1 MRIGFDFDGVLCNTP
16 FGRFAVHAPGHVPD
30 LPPGYEALY
39 DAPPPSDP
47 LRLAFEYLRFAWRGA
62 APGAPEIVRE
72 LARRH
77 ELYVVTGR
85 SVAGEPLLRGWLRR
99 HGLDGVFT
107 GIRMAPHG
115 LRSAQHKL
123 AVARM
128 LAIDAHIDDDP
139 RTAYHLANC
148 GVRHVYLYD
157 HAGAHG
163 SAPLPERLTLVR
175 SLRQFRD
182 SVAATET

>member
-1 MRIGFDFDGVLCNTP
+1 MRVGFDFDGVLCNTP

-39 DAPPPSDP
+39 DAPPPSGP
-47 LRLAFEYLRFAWRGA
+47 LRRLLEYVRFAWRPA

-85 SVAGEPLLRGWLRR
+85 GVAGEPLLRDWLRDQ
-99 HGLDGVFT
+99 GLGDAFA
-107 GIRMAPHG
+107 GIRMSPPG

-123 AVARM
+123 ATARM
-128 LAIDAHIDDDP
+128 LALDAHIDDDP
-139 RTAYHLANC
+139 RTAYHLAEH
-148 GVRHVYLYD
+148 GVARVFLYD
-157 HAGAHG
+157 HAHARGD
-163 SAPLPERLTLVR
+163 APPPAALTVVS
-175 SLRQFRD
+175 SLRAFAD
-182 SVAATET
+182 ALA